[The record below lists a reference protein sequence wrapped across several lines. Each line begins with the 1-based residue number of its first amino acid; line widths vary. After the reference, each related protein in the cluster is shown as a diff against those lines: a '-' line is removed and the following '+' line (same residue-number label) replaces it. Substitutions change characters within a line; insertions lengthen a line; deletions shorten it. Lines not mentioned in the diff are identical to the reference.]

1 MAFDWLWRDKI
12 HKTVILDTSA
22 ILSFFEFSIDWEKE
36 LFRLLD
42 GYKIMIPNMVINE
55 LTVLSQQT
63 ASQRKQKAAASLRFA
78 KRYETIETVAGN
90 ADDAVIEA
98 AKKMHG
104 VVVTND
110 TELRKRLSHDSIPVI
125 FLRGKKRFA
134 LEE

>member
-1 MAFDWLWRDKI
+1 MASDRVRGDKI
-12 HKTVILDTSA
+12 HKIVILDTSA

-42 GYKIMIPNMVINE
+42 GYKIVIPSMVLHE

-63 ASQRKQKAAASLRFA
+63 ASQRKQKAAASLKFA
-78 KRYETIETVAGN
+78 KRYETIETLAGN

-98 AKKMHG
+98 AKKMNG

-110 TELRKRLSHDSIPVI
+110 TELRKRLNLDSIPVI